1 MSKQLIYQLDPTKE
15 EWSVITIT
23 GFDNFNARF
32 DYSGAVYPA
41 NHYGLNNPSASEIFL
56 FGGLQGQWFQ
66 KISATR
72 TTMFGCPEGQHYDH
86 VVQRCAYCPVG
97 SYWERPSNYQVF
109 TTACTVCPTGLTASI
124 RNGSAIGREGCDS
137 CSSNYCNLNGACK
150 PSPGARATCE
160 CHACF
165 SGSRCET
172 DICIMVIIPVMI
184 VAALVAIFIGLW
196 RTESKNRKAGYE
208 KAQGLNE
215 QLIDQQARAQSFR
228 RARDEL
234 VQAYDIDPEEITREV
249 ILGRGS
255 QGEVW
260 RGHYNNDVVAI
271 KTLSAS
277 HRELKTLT
285 GTVGVLDESQ
295 DMEREMTALMR
306 MRHLNLVKFLGTGT
320 FDDNTRFL
328 VLEYMAKGSLRD
340 FLDDAKEP
348 EMTWVQKVRIV
359 KECASGMAYI
369 HRSRRIHRDLKSP
382 NLLISASNALKVADF
397 GSVIQSGKMADSEAG
412 SPLWMSPELMK
423 RQHVGQPTDVFSFA
437 VVMWEVLTRQQP
449 WDHIQQVS
457 EIYDEVQHGGR
468 LAIPDTYSH
477 GSEAHQRYCDLLVR
491 CWDHKTELRPTF
503 PDILKILQEV
513 ELLDQST
520 GLAQSAL

>member
-1 MSKQLIYQLDPTKE
+1 
-15 EWSVITIT
+15 
-23 GFDNFNARF
+23 
-32 DYSGAVYPA
+32 
-41 NHYGLNNPSASEIFL
+41 
-56 FGGLQGQWFQ
+56 
-66 KISATR
+66 
-72 TTMFGCPEGQHYDH
+72 
-86 VVQRCAYCPVG
+86 
-97 SYWERPSNYQVF
+97 
-109 TTACTVCPTGLTASI
+109 
-124 RNGSAIGREGCDS
+124 
-137 CSSNYCNLNGACK
+137 
-150 PSPGARATCE
+150 
-160 CHACF
+160 
-165 SGSRCET
+165 
-172 DICIMVIIPVMI
+172 MVIIPVMI

-196 RTESKNRKAGYE
+196 RTESRNRKAGYE

-234 VQAYDIDPEEITREV
+234 VQAYDIDPEEITRDV

-260 RGHYNNDVVAI
+260 RGHYNDEVVAI

-306 MRHLNLVKFLGTGT
+306 MRHVNLVKFLGTGT
-320 FDDNTRFL
+320 FEDNTRFL

-340 FLDDAKEP
+340 FLDDDKEP
-348 EMTWVQKVRIV
+348 EMVWTEKVRIV

-382 NLLISASNALKVADF
+382 NLLISASNACKVADF
-397 GSVIQSGKMADSEAG
+397 GSVIQSGKMSDTEAG

-449 WDHIQQVS
+449 WDHIEQLMM
-457 EIYDEVQHGGR
+457 IYEQVQHGGR
-468 LAIPDTYSH
+468 LDIPDAYSY
-477 GSEAHQRYCDLLVR
+477 GSEAQQRYCDLLVR
-491 CWDHKTELRPTF
+491 CWDHNLELRPSF
-503 PDILKILQEV
+503 PEIIKILQEV
-513 ELLDQST
+513 DHADQSRS
-520 GLAQSAL
+520 LEQSAL